1 MSTLERNTWLTSRGP
16 LPYLLARTAAPK
28 PAPALLFLHGARDRG
43 HDLDLLLRW
52 APPRLVAE
60 SAGLPYH
67 FIAPQL
73 PEGATW
79 PERADDLLSLVDTLA
94 ASGTIDPARLLVAGF
109 SLGAAGA
116 WEIAA
121 RHPGRFAGLVAVSGR
136 VPETARP
143 QDLRGLPVRIFHG
156 GSDDK
161 LPATAIEAHVEAL
174 RLQGNPV
181 AYTLYPDGDH
191 FIADRAF
198 GDPALE
204 GWLLARRRTATT
216 PPDRAA

>member
-1 MSTLERNTWLTSRGP
+1 MSHIERNTWLTSHGP
-16 LPYLLARTAAPK
+16 FPYLLARTEAPK
-28 PAPALLFLHGARDRG
+28 PAPAVLFLHGARDRG
-43 HDLDLLLRW
+43 SDLDLLLRW
-52 APPRLVAE
+52 APPKQVAE
-60 SAGLPYH
+60 SAALPYH

-79 PERADDLLSLVDTLA
+79 PDRADDVLSLVDVLIDA
-94 ASGTIDPARLLVAGF
+94 GALDPARLVIAGF
-109 SLGAAGA
+109 SFGAAGA

-136 VPETARP
+136 VPDTVKP

-161 LPATAIEAHVEAL
+161 LPVSAIEAHVEAL
-174 RLQGNPV
+174 RSQGNPV
-181 AYTLYPDGDH
+181 AYTLYPEADH

-198 GDPALE
+198 ADPELE
-204 GWLLARRRTATT
+204 SWLLTRRRS
-216 PPDRAA
+216 DRGARS

>member
-1 MSTLERNTWLTSRGP
+1 MSHIERNTWLTSHGP
-16 LPYLLARTAAPK
+16 IRYLLARTASPK

-43 HDLDLLLRW
+43 NDLDLLLRW
-52 APPRLVAE
+52 APPKLVAE
-60 SAGLPYH
+60 SSGLPYH

-79 PERADDLLSLVDTLA
+79 PDRVDDVLSLVDLLA
-94 ASGTIDPARLLVAGF
+94 RSGTVDPARLVIAGF

-136 VPETARP
+136 VPATARP
-143 QDLRGLPVRIFHG
+143 EDLRGLPVRIFHG

-161 LPATAIEAHVEAL
+161 LPAAAIEAHVEAL
-174 RLQGNPV
+174 RSQGNPV

-198 GDPALE
+198 TDPDLE
-204 GWLLARRRTATT
+204 GWLLARRRTA
-216 PPDRAA
+216 AAMP